1 MIATKLQSAQKT
13 FDSDILIPGR
23 ISNGSRETTTCAQV
37 CNSELNFLLFYEQNV
52 YFDVKSIRL
61 TFFALHI
68 IQISMNAAS
77 EAMIAIKMQFV

>member
-1 MIATKLQSAQKT
+1 MY
-13 FDSDILIPGR
+13 
-23 ISNGSRETTTCAQV
+23 
-37 CNSELNFLLFYEQNV
+37 NSELNFLLFYEQNV

-77 EAMIAIKMQFV
+77 EAMIAIKMQLV